1 MGAIAGWDYPREEVD
16 TPDKYEY
23 AGDEIEYEERY
34 YEGKYRE

>member
-1 MGAIAGWDYPREEVD
+1 MGAIAGWDYPREEVEIQD
-16 TPDKYEY
+16 RYEF